1 MIKDA
6 NILPRTNFTERII
19 WNRRNIWKFL
29 FDKGNVRGK
38 SIILIIND
46 IDDEFKICDRIRDH
60 IFNNNGMSFM
70 AERAHDSGNKNFVF
84 SAEQIGISFIAS
96 MKRPFGVMAVSTF
109 NFIEINRINNFIV
122 WILTNMLDFFFEMD
136 YYHSVNGQD
145 SKSTLVGGV
154 TIFFSFY
161 RFHQKMIELL
171 YIKGSQRKR
180 NRNI

>member
-1 MIKDA
+1 MIKDT

-122 WILTNMLDFFFEMD
+122 WILTNMLDFFLRWIIIIVSMD
-136 YYHSVNGQD
+136 KIVNQLWSV
-145 SKSTLVGGV
+145 
-154 TIFFSFY
+154 
-161 RFHQKMIELL
+161 ELL
-171 YIKGSQRKR
+171 SFFLSIDFIRR
-180 NRNI
+180 W